1 MNKVSK
7 KGIKSLLG
15 GKFWIF
21 FIFGGAMKESI
32 KKDIFYMIEDIE
44 DLKLLKKIK
53 FILIGYMKKTRK

>member
-1 MNKVSK
+1 
-7 KGIKSLLG
+7 
-15 GKFWIF
+15 
-21 FIFGGAMKESI
+21 MKESI